1 MCVPAAV
8 LYRVDDPGAVPC
20 VTLYSYSAV
29 REDELTFE
37 AGQQLVGAQVV
48 GAGGCSPDGTLH
60 TAASLMIA
68 VLEGRIFLC
77 YLACT

>member
-1 MCVPAAV
+1 MLCVPAAV
-8 LYRVDDPGAVPC
+8 LCRVDDPGAVPC
-20 VTLYSYSAV
+20 VTLYRYSAV

-37 AGQQLVGAQVV
+37 AGQQLV

-68 VLEGRIFLC
+68 VLEGKIFLC